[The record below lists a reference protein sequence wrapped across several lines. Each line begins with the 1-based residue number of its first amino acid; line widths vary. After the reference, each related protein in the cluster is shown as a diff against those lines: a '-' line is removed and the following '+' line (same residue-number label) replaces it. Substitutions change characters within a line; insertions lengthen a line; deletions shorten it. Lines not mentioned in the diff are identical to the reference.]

1 MKTPIIYGSII
12 LALAVLGSNSYAQ
25 DTTTQVKT
33 PPPPIQPVKPLTGST
48 GFRTWSIGINGGV
61 LAPVVGIGGTD
72 EFSKWQ
78 PTFGYGAYLK
88 YQAAHVLGFQLDYL
102 GGTLKG
108 NNSKK
113 LGNGD
118 LPYSPFY
125 SFKTDL
131 HYAVSLSAVYSFTN
145 INWMHYRNIIIPYI
159 SVGAGMAGWGAPT
172 LVTNSGASETY
183 VTANGSDIKSFF
195 VPVGA
200 GVKFNVA
207 SGINIDLGY
216 RMNFV
221 DAGNLTGYTRTPGLK
236 DHFSYGFAGLE
247 FALGSKTKPQLIVD
261 NPVYDMHKAIQD
273 ENDAVR
279 ARLEAENA
287 AANQQVQAKM
297 AQVAALQAQLDKLKS
312 DADGDGVSDYFDKC
326 PGTPAGTK
334 VDGSGCPLPVPTI
347 EEKVEITEEDRRV
360 VKEAIQDLEFDFAK
374 SSIRPTSFPSLDR
387 VADILVKKHFS
398 LKLAGNTD
406 NVGSASRNLVLSKD
420 RAESVKAYLVSKGA
434 NPSRIEAVG
443 YGDTQPIASNKTAA
457 GRQKNRR
464 VEFTLY

>member
-1 MKTPIIYGSII
+1 MKTHLKYGSFV
-12 LALAVLGSNSYAQ
+12 LALAALSSNIYAQ
-25 DTTTQVKT
+25 DTTQMKT
-33 PPPPIQPVKPLTGST
+33 PPPPVQTVKPLTGSS

-72 EFSKWQ
+72 EFSKWL
-78 PTFGYGAYLK
+78 PTFGYGGYIK
-88 YQAAHVLGFQLDYL
+88 YQALHVLGFQLDYL

-108 NNSKK
+108 NNSKN

-118 LPYSPFY
+118 APTSPYY

-131 HYAVSLSAVYSFTN
+131 HYAVSLSAVYTFTN
-145 INWMHYRNIIIPYI
+145 INWMHYRNIVIPYVSI
-159 SVGAGMAGWGAPT
+159 GAGMAGWAPPT
-172 LVTNSGASETY
+172 LVTTSGATETY
-183 VTANGSDIKSFF
+183 MTSNNSDIKSFF

-207 SGINIDLGY
+207 PGINIDLGY

-221 DAGNLTGYTRTPGLK
+221 DASNLTGYTRVPGLR

-247 FALGSKTKPQLIVD
+247 FALGPKTKPQLVTD

-273 ENDAVR
+273 ENEAVR

-287 AANQQVQAKM
+287 AANQQVQAKL
-297 AQVAALQAQLDKLKS
+297 AQVAALQDQLDKMKA

-334 VDGSGCPLPVPTI
+334 VDGSGCPLPAP
-347 EEKVEITEEDRRV
+347 KVEETVQITEEDKRIVR
-360 VKEAIQDLEFDFAK
+360 EAIQNLEFDFAK
-374 SSIRPTSFPSLDR
+374 ASIRPSSYPSLDK

-398 LKLAGNTD
+398 LKLGGHTD
-406 NVGSASRNLVLSKD
+406 NVGSAARNLMLSKD

-443 YGDTQPIASNKTAA
+443 YGMTQPIASNKTAA
-457 GRQKNRR
+457 GRQQNRR